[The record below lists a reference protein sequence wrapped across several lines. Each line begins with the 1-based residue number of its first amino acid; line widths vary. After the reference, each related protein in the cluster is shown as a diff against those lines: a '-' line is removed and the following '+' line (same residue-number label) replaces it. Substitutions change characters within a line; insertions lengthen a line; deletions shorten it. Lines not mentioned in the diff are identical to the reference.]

1 MLRVWT
7 FLLSSRVQALQGLQ
21 DDPQELLLVLHAA
34 YLQLLRVNSYSRG
47 CIMKLR

>member
-21 DDPQELLLVLHAA
+21 DDPQELLLVLHA